1 MNSRNL
7 EVFEP
12 EAFDQDWQDMQDAL
26 HADPAEDT
34 MADLY
39 AEGGM
44 SDIEADA
51 DTLASA
57 GMGTDEDYGCYDSGG
72 EDW

>member
-7 EVFEP
+7 EVFDP
-12 EAFDQDWQDMQDAL
+12 EAFDQEWQDLQDAL
-26 HADPAEDT
+26 HADPE
-34 MADLY
+34 
-39 AEGGM
+39 EGGM
-44 SDIEADA
+44 SDIEADS